1 MSRLVKWLEDYVLPI
16 ASRLGQERWLVA
28 LRDAFISLMPITIA
42 GSLAVLIKS
51 LITAAKVHL
60 GWNTFAFAM
69 QPLVSISDLVWRGT
83 FSLYACFFALALG
96 YQLAKNFEGNRLAA
110 AIVSLSSFSLSI
122 ANYAEIRLHGESVV
136 VKNAFDI
143 SQFSTTGLFT
153 AILFGSIGFLIYYAC
168 YKARFMLHLSTN
180 MPHAEQAAFD
190 SLIPAMVAIFSVG
203 GINYL
208 FQAVTHDYFGDWLLT
223 TIQMPLVKWG
233 QGFGTVLLVTLLVQV
248 FWFFGI
254 NGLGILS
261 PILDSIWLTAQNGNI
276 TAATSGKVPPYVW
289 VRGSFDVFAWFGGA
303 GGTLMLIVAI
313 LAFSKRSDYRTIAK
327 IALAP
332 GIFNIGEPILLG
344 LPVVLNPVYL
354 IPFLLTPV
362 VNVAFSYW
370 VSVMGLVNPVQ
381 VAVPS
386 IMPPII
392 GPFLACNYDWRAI
405 ILSIVNMLIAFAIW
419 SPFVIAA
426 DKIADTNNPKT
437 FFTTQF

>member
-51 LITAAKVHL
+51 LITDAKVHL

-254 NGLGILS
+254 NGLGVLS

-344 LPVVLNPVYL
+344 LPVVLNPIYL

-426 DKIADTNNPKT
+426 DKIADTNKPKT

>member
-233 QGFGTVLLVTLLVQV
+233 QGFGTVLLVTLLIQV

-254 NGLGILS
+254 NGLGVLS

-303 GGTLMLIVAI
+303 GGTLMLIIAI

>member
-16 ASRLGQERWLVA
+16 ASRLGQVRWLVA

-69 QPLVSISDLVWRGT
+69 RPLVSISDLVWRGT

-122 ANYAEIRLHGESVV
+122 ANYAKIRFHGESVV

-190 SLIPAMVAIFSVG
+190 SLIPAMVAVFSVG

-254 NGLGILS
+254 NGLGVLS

-289 VRGSFDVFAWFGGA
+289 VRGSFNVFAWFGGA

-313 LAFSKRSDYRTIAK
+313 LVFSKRSDYRTIAK

-405 ILSIVNMLIAFAIW
+405 ILSIVDMLIAFAIW

>member
-122 ANYAEIRLHGESVV
+122 ANYAKIRFHGESVV

-190 SLIPAMVAIFSVG
+190 SLIPAMVAVFSVG

-254 NGLGILS
+254 NGLGVLS

-289 VRGSFDVFAWFGGA
+289 VRGSFNVFAWFGGA

-313 LAFSKRSDYRTIAK
+313 LVFSKRSDYRTIAK

>member
-16 ASRLGQERWLVA
+16 ASKLGQVRWLVA

-122 ANYAEIRLHGESVV
+122 ANYAKIRFHGESVV

-190 SLIPAMVAIFSVG
+190 SLIPAMVAVFSVG

-254 NGLGILS
+254 NGLGVLS

-289 VRGSFDVFAWFGGA
+289 VRGSFNVFAWFGGA

-313 LAFSKRSDYRTIAK
+313 LVFSKRSDYRTIAK

-362 VNVAFSYW
+362 INVAFSYW

-405 ILSIVNMLIAFAIW
+405 ILSIVDMLIAFAIW

>member
-16 ASRLGQERWLVA
+16 ASRLGQVRWLVA

-122 ANYAEIRLHGESVV
+122 ANYAKIRFHGDSVV

-190 SLIPAMVAIFSVG
+190 SLIPAMVAVFSVG

-254 NGLGILS
+254 NGLGVLS

-289 VRGSFDVFAWFGGA
+289 VRGSFNVFAWFGGA

-313 LAFSKRSDYRTIAK
+313 LVFSKRSDYRTIAK

-405 ILSIVNMLIAFAIW
+405 ILSIVDMLIAFAIW

>member
-16 ASRLGQERWLVA
+16 ASRLGQVRWLVA

-51 LITAAKVHL
+51 LITDAKVHL

-122 ANYAEIRLHGESVV
+122 ANYAKIRFHGESVV

-190 SLIPAMVAIFSVG
+190 SLIPAMVAVFSVG

-254 NGLGILS
+254 NGLGVLS

-289 VRGSFDVFAWFGGA
+289 VRGSFNVFAWFGGA

-313 LAFSKRSDYRTIAK
+313 LVFSKRSDYRTIAK

-405 ILSIVNMLIAFAIW
+405 ILSIVDMLIAFAIW

>member
-1 MSRLVKWLEDYVLPI
+1 MSRLVKWLEDYVLPL
-16 ASRLGQERWLVA
+16 ASRLGQVRWLVA

-51 LITAAKVHL
+51 LIEAARVHL
-60 GWNTFAFAM
+60 GWKAFAFVM
-69 QPLVSISDLVWRGT
+69 QPLVSISNLVWRGT
-83 FSLYACFFALALG
+83 FSLFAFFFALALG
-96 YQLAKNFEGNRLAA
+96 YQLARNFEGNRLAA
-110 AIVSLSSFSLSI
+110 SIVSLSSFALSI
-122 ANYAEIRLHGESVV
+122 ASVAKIKFHGNNVV
-136 VKNAFDI
+136 INNAFDI

-153 AILFGSIGFLIYYAC
+153 AILFGSIGFAIYFVC
-168 YKARFMLHLSTN
+168 YKARIMIHLSAN
-180 MPHAEQAAFD
+180 MPHAEHAAFD
-190 SLIPAMVAIFSVG
+190 SLIPAMMAIFGVG

-208 FQAVTHDYFGDWLLT
+208 FQVITGKYFGNWLLT
-223 TIQMPLVKWG
+223 SIQEPLVKWG

-254 NGLGILS
+254 NGLGVLS

-276 TAATSGKVPPYVW
+276 TAVRDGHVPPFVW

-303 GGTLMLIVAI
+303 GGTLMLILAI
-313 LAFSKRSDYRTIAK
+313 LIFSKRSDYRTIAK

-332 GIFNIGEPILLG
+332 GFFNIGEPILLG

-370 VSVMGLVNPVQ
+370 ISVMGLVNPVQ

-405 ILSIVNMLIAFAIW
+405 VLSIVDMLIAFAIW
-419 SPFVIAA
+419 TPFVIAA
-426 DKIADTNNPKT
+426 DKIANTNNPKT
-437 FFTTQF
+437 FFATQF

>member
-16 ASRLGQERWLVA
+16 ASRLGQVRWLVA

-122 ANYAEIRLHGESVV
+122 ANYAKIRFHGESVV

-180 MPHAEQAAFD
+180 VPHAEQAAFD
-190 SLIPAMVAIFSVG
+190 SLIPAMVAVFSVG

-254 NGLGILS
+254 NGLGVLS

-289 VRGSFDVFAWFGGA
+289 VRGSFNVFAWFGGA

-313 LAFSKRSDYRTIAK
+313 LVFSKRSDYRTIAK

-405 ILSIVNMLIAFAIW
+405 ILSIVDMLIAFAIW

>member
-254 NGLGILS
+254 NGLGVLS

-313 LAFSKRSDYRTIAK
+313 LVFSKRSDYRTIAK

-405 ILSIVNMLIAFAIW
+405 ILSIVDMLIAFAIW

>member
-1 MSRLVKWLEDYVLPI
+1 MSRLVKWLEDYVLPV
-16 ASRLGQERWLVA
+16 ANRLGQVRWLVA

-122 ANYAEIRLHGESVV
+122 ANYAKVRFHGESVV
-136 VKNAFDI
+136 IKSAFDI

-153 AILFGSIGFLIYYAC
+153 AILFGSLGFAIYYAC

-180 MPHAEQAAFD
+180 LPHAEKAAFD
-190 SLIPAMVAIFSVG
+190 SLIPAMVSIFSIG

-208 FQAVTHDYFGDWLLT
+208 FQVATGNYFGDWLLT

-233 QGFGTVLLVTLLVQV
+233 QGFGTVLLVTLMVQV

-254 NGLGILS
+254 NGLGVLS

-313 LAFSKRSDYRTIAK
+313 LVFSKRSDYRTIAK
-327 IALAP
+327 ITLAP

-405 ILSIVNMLIAFAIW
+405 VLSIIDMLIAFAIW

>member
-1 MSRLVKWLEDYVLPI
+1 MSRLVKWLENYVLPV
-16 ASRLGQERWLVA
+16 ANRLGQVRWLVA

-122 ANYAEIRLHGESVV
+122 ANYAKVRFHGESVV
-136 VKNAFDI
+136 IKSAFDI

-153 AILFGSIGFLIYYAC
+153 AILFGSLGFAIYYAC

-180 MPHAEQAAFD
+180 LPHAERAAFD
-190 SLIPAMVAIFSVG
+190 SLIPAMVSIFSIG

-208 FQAVTHDYFGDWLLT
+208 FQVATGNYFGDWLLT

-233 QGFGTVLLVTLLVQV
+233 QGFGTVLLVTLMVQV

-254 NGLGILS
+254 NGLGVLS

-313 LAFSKRSDYRTIAK
+313 LVFSKRSDYRTIAK
-327 IALAP
+327 ITLAP

-405 ILSIVNMLIAFAIW
+405 VLSIIDMLIAFAIW

>member
-16 ASRLGQERWLVA
+16 ASRLGQVRWLVA

-122 ANYAEIRLHGESVV
+122 ANYAKIRFHGESVV

-153 AILFGSIGFLIYYAC
+153 AILFGSIGFLIYYTC

-190 SLIPAMVAIFSVG
+190 SLIPAMVAVFSVG

-254 NGLGILS
+254 NGLGVLS

-276 TAATSGKVPPYVW
+276 TAATSGKAPPYVW
-289 VRGSFDVFAWFGGA
+289 VRGSFNVFAWFGGA

-313 LAFSKRSDYRTIAK
+313 LVFSKRSDYRTIAK

-405 ILSIVNMLIAFAIW
+405 ILSIVDMLIAFAIW

>member
-122 ANYAEIRLHGESVV
+122 ANYAKIRFHGESVV

-190 SLIPAMVAIFSVG
+190 SLIPAMVAVFSVG

-254 NGLGILS
+254 NGLGVLS

-313 LAFSKRSDYRTIAK
+313 LAFSRRSDYRTIAK

-405 ILSIVNMLIAFAIW
+405 ILSIVDMLIAFAIW

>member
-16 ASRLGQERWLVA
+16 ASRLGQVRWLVA

-143 SQFSTTGLFT
+143 SQFSTAGLFT

-190 SLIPAMVAIFSVG
+190 SLLPAMVAIFSVG

-254 NGLGILS
+254 NGLGVLS

-344 LPVVLNPVYL
+344 LPVVLNPIYL

>member
-1 MSRLVKWLEDYVLPI
+1 MNRLVRWLEDYVLPL
-16 ASRLGQERWLVA
+16 ASRLGQIRWLVA

-42 GSLAVLIKS
+42 GSLVVLIKS
-51 LITAAKVHL
+51 LVIAARDHL
-60 GWNTFAFAM
+60 GWETFAYLM
-69 QPLVSISDLVWRGT
+69 QPLVSISNLVWRGT
-83 FSLYACFFALALG
+83 FSLYAFFFALALG
-96 YQLAKNFEGNRLAA
+96 YQLAKAFEGNRLAA
-110 AIVSLSSFSLSI
+110 AIVSLSSFALSI
-122 ANYAEIRLHGESVV
+122 ANVAQIKFHGDNIA

-153 AILFGSIGFLIYYAC
+153 AILFGSIGFAIYLAC
-168 YKARFMLHLSTN
+168 YKGRIMIQMKANL
-180 MPHAEQAAFD
+180 PHAEQAAFD
-190 SLIPAMVAIFSVG
+190 SMIPAMIAIFSIG

-208 FQAVTHDYFGDWLLT
+208 FQVMKGKYFGNWLLT
-223 TIQMPLVKWG
+223 SIQEPLVKWG

-254 NGLGILS
+254 NGLGVLS
-261 PILDSIWLTAQNGNI
+261 PIFDSIWLTAQNGNI
-276 TAATSGKVPPYVW
+276 TAIRNGHVPPYLW

-313 LAFSKRSDYRTIAK
+313 LIFSKRTDYRTIAK
-327 IALAP
+327 ISLAP

-370 VSVMGLVNPVQ
+370 ISVMGLVNPVQ

-405 ILSIVNMLIAFAIW
+405 ILSIVDMLIALAIW

-426 DKIADTNNPKT
+426 DKIADTNKPKT
-437 FFTTQF
+437 FFSTQF

>member
-1 MSRLVKWLEDYVLPI
+1 MNRLVKWLEDYVLPL
-16 ASRLGQERWLVA
+16 ASRLGQVRWLVA
-28 LRDAFISLMPITIA
+28 LRDAFVSLMPITIA
-42 GSLAVLIKS
+42 GSLAVLIRS
-51 LITAAKVHL
+51 LILAARDHL
-60 GWNTFAFAM
+60 GWRGFAFAM
-69 QPLVSISDLVWRGT
+69 QPLVSISNLVWRGT
-83 FSLYACFFALALG
+83 FSLFAFFFALALG
-96 YQLAKNFEGNRLAA
+96 YQLAKAFEGNRLAA
-110 AIVSLSSFSLSI
+110 AIVSLSSFALSI
-122 ANYAEIRLHGESVV
+122 ANVAKIKFHGDNIAVQ
-136 VKNAFDI
+136 NAFDI

-153 AILFGSIGFLIYYAC
+153 AILFGSIGFAIYLAC
-168 YKARFMLHLSTN
+168 YKGRIMLHIHANL
-180 MPHAEQAAFD
+180 PHAEQAAFD
-190 SLIPAMVAIFSVG
+190 SMLPAMIAIFSVG

-208 FQAVTHDYFGDWLLT
+208 FQVLTGKYFGNWLLT
-223 TIQMPLVKWG
+223 SIQEPLVKWG
-233 QGFGTVLLVTLLVQV
+233 QGFGTVLIVTLFVQV

-254 NGLGILS
+254 NGLGVLS
-261 PILDSIWLTAQNGNI
+261 PILDSIWLTAQNDNI
-276 TAATSGKVPPYVW
+276 TAIRAGHVPPYVW

-313 LAFSKRSDYRTIAK
+313 LLFSKRSDYRTIAK
-327 IALAP
+327 ISLAP

-354 IPFLLTPV
+354 IPFILSPL

-405 ILSIVNMLIAFAIW
+405 VLSIIDMLIALAIW

>member
-254 NGLGILS
+254 NGLGVLS

-344 LPVVLNPVYL
+344 LPVVLNPIYL

-370 VSVMGLVNPVQ
+370 VSVMGLVNPIQ

>member
-122 ANYAEIRLHGESVV
+122 ANYAKIRFHGESVV

-254 NGLGILS
+254 NGLGVLS

-313 LAFSKRSDYRTIAK
+313 LAFSRRSDYRTIAK

>member
-16 ASRLGQERWLVA
+16 ASRLGQVRWLVA

-122 ANYAEIRLHGESVV
+122 ANYAKIRFHGESVV

-190 SLIPAMVAIFSVG
+190 SLIPAMVAVFSVG

-254 NGLGILS
+254 NGLGVLS

-289 VRGSFDVFAWFGGA
+289 VRGSFNVFAWFGGA

-313 LAFSKRSDYRTIAK
+313 LVFSKRSDYRTIAK

-405 ILSIVNMLIAFAIW
+405 ILSIVDMLIAFAIW

-426 DKIADTNNPKT
+426 DKIADNNNPKT

>member
-16 ASRLGQERWLVA
+16 ASRLGQVRWLVA

-69 QPLVSISDLVWRGT
+69 QPLVAISDLVWRGT

-122 ANYAEIRLHGESVV
+122 ANYAKIRFHGESVV

-190 SLIPAMVAIFSVG
+190 SLIPAMVAVFSVG

-254 NGLGILS
+254 NGLGVLS

-289 VRGSFDVFAWFGGA
+289 VRGSFNVFAWFGGA

-313 LAFSKRSDYRTIAK
+313 LVFSKRSDYRTIAK

-405 ILSIVNMLIAFAIW
+405 ILSIVDMLIAFAIW

>member
-190 SLIPAMVAIFSVG
+190 SLIPAMVAIFIVG

-254 NGLGILS
+254 NGLGVLS

>member
-16 ASRLGQERWLVA
+16 ASRLGQVRWLVA

-122 ANYAEIRLHGESVV
+122 ANYAKIRFHGESVV

-190 SLIPAMVAIFSVG
+190 SLIPAMVAVFSVG

-254 NGLGILS
+254 NGLGVLS

-405 ILSIVNMLIAFAIW
+405 ILSIVDMLIAFAIW

-426 DKIADTNNPKT
+426 DKIADNNNPKT

>member
-16 ASRLGQERWLVA
+16 ASRLGQVRWLVA

-122 ANYAEIRLHGESVV
+122 ANYAKIRFHGESVV

-190 SLIPAMVAIFSVG
+190 SLIPAMVAVFSVG

-254 NGLGILS
+254 NGLGVLS

-289 VRGSFDVFAWFGGA
+289 VRGSFNVFAWFGGA

-313 LAFSKRSDYRTIAK
+313 LVFSKRSDYRTIAK

-405 ILSIVNMLIAFAIW
+405 ILSIMDMLIAFAIW

-426 DKIADTNNPKT
+426 DKIADNNNPKT

>member
-16 ASRLGQERWLVA
+16 ASRLGQVRWLVA

-122 ANYAEIRLHGESVV
+122 ANYAKIRFHGESVV

-153 AILFGSIGFLIYYAC
+153 AILFGSIGFLIYYVC

-190 SLIPAMVAIFSVG
+190 SLIPAMVAVFSVG

-254 NGLGILS
+254 NGLGVLS

-276 TAATSGKVPPYVW
+276 TAATSGKAPPYVW
-289 VRGSFDVFAWFGGA
+289 VRGSFNVFAWFGGA
-303 GGTLMLIVAI
+303 GGILMLIVAI
-313 LAFSKRSDYRTIAK
+313 LVFSKRSDYRTIAK

-405 ILSIVNMLIAFAIW
+405 VLSIVDMLIAFAIW

>member
-122 ANYAEIRLHGESVV
+122 ANYAKIRFHGESVV

-190 SLIPAMVAIFSVG
+190 SLIPAMVAVFSVG

-254 NGLGILS
+254 NGLGVLS

>member
-16 ASRLGQERWLVA
+16 ASRLGQVRWLVA

-122 ANYAEIRLHGESVV
+122 ANYAKIRFHGESVV

-190 SLIPAMVAIFSVG
+190 SLIPAMVAVFSVG

-254 NGLGILS
+254 NGLGVLS

-289 VRGSFDVFAWFGGA
+289 VRGSFNVFAWFGGA

-313 LAFSKRSDYRTIAK
+313 LVFSTRSDYRTIAK

-405 ILSIVNMLIAFAIW
+405 ILSIVDMLIAFAIW

>member
-16 ASRLGQERWLVA
+16 ASRLGQVRWLVA

-122 ANYAEIRLHGESVV
+122 ANYAKIRFHGESVV

-168 YKARFMLHLSTN
+168 YKARFMLHLSTS

-190 SLIPAMVAIFSVG
+190 SLIPAMVAVFSVG

-254 NGLGILS
+254 NGLGVLS

-289 VRGSFDVFAWFGGA
+289 VRGSFNVFAWFGGA

-313 LAFSKRSDYRTIAK
+313 LVFSKRSDYRTIAK

-405 ILSIVNMLIAFAIW
+405 ILSIVDMLIAFAIW

>member
-190 SLIPAMVAIFSVG
+190 SLIPAMVAVFSVG

-254 NGLGILS
+254 NGLGVLS

-313 LAFSKRSDYRTIAK
+313 LVFSKRSDYRTIAK

>member
-51 LITAAKVHL
+51 LITAAKVHI

-254 NGLGILS
+254 NGLGVLS

>member
-51 LITAAKVHL
+51 LITAAKVHI

-83 FSLYACFFALALG
+83 FSLYAYFFALALG

-254 NGLGILS
+254 NGLGVLS

>member
-16 ASRLGQERWLVA
+16 ASRLGQVRWLVA

-122 ANYAEIRLHGESVV
+122 ANYAKIRFHGESVV

-254 NGLGILS
+254 NGLGVLS

-276 TAATSGKVPPYVW
+276 TAATSGKAPPYVW
-289 VRGSFDVFAWFGGA
+289 VRGSFNVFAWFGGA

-405 ILSIVNMLIAFAIW
+405 VLSIVDMLIAFAIW

>member
-1 MSRLVKWLEDYVLPI
+1 MSRLVKWLEDYILPI
-16 ASRLGQERWLVA
+16 ASRLGQVRWLVA

-122 ANYAEIRLHGESVV
+122 ANYAKIRFHGESVV

-190 SLIPAMVAIFSVG
+190 SLIPAMVAVFSVG

-223 TIQMPLVKWG
+223 TIQMPLVKWC

-254 NGLGILS
+254 NGLGVLS

-289 VRGSFDVFAWFGGA
+289 VRGSFNVFAWFGGA

-313 LAFSKRSDYRTIAK
+313 LVFSKRSDYRTIAK

-392 GPFLACNYDWRAI
+392 GPLLACNYDWRAI
-405 ILSIVNMLIAFAIW
+405 ILSIVDMLIAFAIW

-426 DKIADTNNPKT
+426 DKIADNNNPKT